1 MKRIKINKHIA
12 DTTRRVFLGSL
23 VGLGAAMTLA
33 SCDDFLTITPS
44 DQIVEEDFWQDKN
57 DLMNGVYACYRKLIT
72 NDVLTKTIQWGELR
86 SDNFEL
92 NSGVSNTSY
101 RNIINANL
109 MSTNSIFD
117 WTTIYN
123 EINYCNKVI
132 NHGEDVVKLDESFS
146 ENDWQP
152 IRAEAI
158 TLRAWAHY
166 LLVRTFGNIPYV
178 EEDYNNDGQYLLKA
192 QSTQIEVLDSIIR
205 DLESVK
211 DVAMDNYGNTVDNK
225 GRITRKAIYSLLA
238 DVYLWRAS
246 YKAGNSNVKGATT
259 AAQDY
264 QSCVDCCDW
273 VINKMISEYTESINK
288 SGTVIGAVT
297 DVNLHDLFIQNV
309 SDEDRYSMSNN
320 TTYNSIYG
328 TGNSR
333 ESIFELQIDGTNNSL
348 SMIRDIFYNPS
359 DNTSKTLILSNN
371 LISAVDQNPNLEV
384 PSAFFTKTD
393 YRRFETA
400 RKSESTTQTDFPLS
414 KYVSTDIEQYN
425 GTSSLSGMKDNSNT
439 STYHVN
445 YTTTSTIMQNWM
457 VYRLSDVVLM
467 KAEAMSQLSADE
479 ENLKSAFSLVRE
491 VFRRSNPYAYISRPA
506 ATDSL
511 SFESFNTQSGME
523 NLVMAERQREF
534 IGEGKRWFDLVR
546 YAQRHGGT
554 SDMMKLLTR
563 KYGDNKKSIEAKLSS
578 LDALFSP
585 IYNEELKNNK
595 LLKQNEFWGTTES
608 TSRTDDL

>member
-333 ESIFELQIDGTNNSL
+333 ESIFELQIDGTNNTL

-414 KYVSTDIEQYN
+414 KYVSTDIVQYN
-425 GTSSLSGMKDNSNT
+425 STSSLSGMKDNSNT